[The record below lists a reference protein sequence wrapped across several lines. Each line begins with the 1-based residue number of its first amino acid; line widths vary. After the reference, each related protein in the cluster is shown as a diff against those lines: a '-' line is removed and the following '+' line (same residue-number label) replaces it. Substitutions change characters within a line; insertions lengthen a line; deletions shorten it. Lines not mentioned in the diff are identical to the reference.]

1 MQSIRTQ
8 IVYIIHYTHNRENIE
23 ETPKQRHER
32 ERERERES
40 EDDSH
45 RPPPPFSV
53 SARRTSCRSCRI
65 AARVGA
71 RGSDA
76 VSSIHRI
83 CVKHTHTHTRTQSTT
98 TLCALLSAAFWCIH
112 LTAIYENTLSEREQC
127 VWPRERRCVPYARG
141 VTVRTISST
150 VAFDVSL
157 FRLATP
163 ACVCVCEHAHHSN
176 IRR

>member
-1 MQSIRTQ
+1 MTLTGHHHRSRSPL
-8 IVYIIHYTHNRENIE
+8 E
-23 ETPKQRHER
+23 ELPVEVAVSQ
-32 ERERERES
+32 RES
-40 EDDSH
+40 AREGAMLC
-45 RPPPPFSV
+45 RPY
-53 SARRTSCRSCRI
+53 T
-65 AARVGA
+65 GY
-71 RGSDA
+71 
-76 VSSIHRI
+76 VSS
-83 CVKHTHTHTRTQSTT
+83 THTHTRTQSTT